1 MGGHPMIQIVMKPD
15 YDVKPEG
22 GENCYKCLFNGEDVG
37 LRVWGQRASH
47 AEEKMMEIFRS
58 QLKGKEVDYDLEAYR
73 KSKGEEKSGEGGEG
87 GSETSVSPPKVEN
100 ADEALLPGLEVS

>member
-1 MGGHPMIQIVMKPD
+1 MIQIVMKPD

-47 AEEKMMEIFRS
+47 AEEKMMEIFRA
-58 QLKGKEVDYDLEAYR
+58 QLKGKGIDYDLEAYK
-73 KSKGEEKSGEGGEG
+73 KSKGEPIGRECEEEADPQIKV
-87 GSETSVSPPKVEN
+87 SEE
-100 ADEALLPGLEVS
+100 EQMLPGMV